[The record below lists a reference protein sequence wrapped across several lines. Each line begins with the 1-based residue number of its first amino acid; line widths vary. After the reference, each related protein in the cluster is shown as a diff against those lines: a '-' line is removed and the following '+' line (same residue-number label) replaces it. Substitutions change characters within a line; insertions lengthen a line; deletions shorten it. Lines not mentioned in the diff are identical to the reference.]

1 MGKILK
7 RIIDISGSIIG
18 LVLLSPLFV
27 IVAILIKLDSQGP
40 VFFTQT
46 RGGMNNKHFKIYKFR
61 TMCKNAESMGMG
73 YKTNSSDSRITR
85 IGYFLRKTSIDELPQ
100 LFNILKGE
108 MSIVGPRPALTVQT
122 DNYNEY
128 ESKRLDVRPGVTG
141 YAQVN
146 GRNSLSWDEKIE
158 LDRYYVENFSLF
170 LDIKILFN
178 TVGVILKPNQIYT
191 DTEGKTNKSEA

>member
-1 MGKILK
+1 MSKIFK
-7 RIIDISGSIIG
+7 RMIDIIGSSIG
-18 LVLLSPLFV
+18 LILLSPLFL

-61 TMCKNAESMGMG
+61 TMCNNAESIGMG
-73 YKTNSSDSRITR
+73 YKTNSSDSRITKV
-85 IGYFLRKTSIDELPQ
+85 GNFLRKTSIDELPQ
-100 LFNILKGE
+100 LINILKGE

-128 ESKRLDVRPGVTG
+128 ENKRLEVKPGITG

-170 LDIKILFN
+170 LDVKILIK
-178 TVGVILKPNQIYT
+178 TVGVVLKPNQIYT
-191 DTEGKTNKSEA
+191 DTEVKANN